1 MPSDEK
7 DLQTAMGLLEKAKVE
22 IQRLADKVAF
32 SAAHTATLTAR
43 LEEEEEG
50 RYQIAQALGLP
61 ACSKAEDILPRIEA
75 ILDCEQQNKDRAQE
89 AKEQPTV
96 SASGFL
102 TRVNLIAQLLG
113 LPAGRTYLLDE
124 IEGRIKE
131 LRESDVNLGQI
142 IQALGLPPFA
152 NLAEIL
158 DRVRRLQEGQDRTQK
173 YIIDEATKTQLGRI
187 AELEADRRALAL
199 ALEMS
204 ATMSLD
210 GLTGKIGYLLRDSAA
225 LSALREKGIVDDDS
239 LPLAAS
245 ALPRPADLP
254 AEYAFE
260 VAGYIKRE
268 VAWFA
273 DGGAELVRMAK
284 GSEIK
289 REETWG
295 TVPCATD
302 GPQTRPRTVLID
314 EKGCRYAWT
323 DPLGQTH
330 SMPRDDPLGQGQ
342 KP

>member
-75 ILDCEQQNKDRAQE
+75 
-89 AKEQPTV
+89 
-96 SASGFL
+96 
-102 TRVNLIAQLLG
+102 
-113 LPAGRTYLLDE
+113 
-124 IEGRIKE
+124 
-131 LRESDVNLGQI
+131 
-142 IQALGLPPFA
+142 
-152 NLAEIL
+152 IL